1 MTSYLAAC
9 CCSVDPEPVCDAW
22 ATFGYSFSIVSSNS
36 RGDFYDFSAS
46 GTMRLRYLNSVGRF
60 ATQFANIPIEQPTP
74 DIEYS
79 MFRDRT
85 PFPPQTRTFDDSR
98 PVELSGSIRHG
109 FGLQWFQPPMGGPC
123 SVSLGRNEYGMDASF
138 NINVPYL
145 DGSGNEGI
153 DTLAAGRG
161 SSVELRTIGDE
172 EDPCDDG
179 TLAYARG
186 GWVGSQIATGTFSDC
201 DAFIPGSYSLTTTN
215 PDGST
220 LSYDADVSWSISDV
234 VFYAE
239 EPPL

>member
-1 MTSYLAAC
+1 VTSYLAAC

-22 ATFGYSFSIVSSNS
+22 ATFSYSFSIVSSNS
-36 RGDFYDFSAS
+36 DGDSYDFSAS
-46 GTMRLRYLNSVGRF
+46 GTMRLRYSNSAGFFV
-60 ATQFANIPIEQPTP
+60 TQIANIPIEQPTP

-79 MFRDRT
+79 MFRTRP

-98 PVELSGSIRHG
+98 PVEVVGSMRHG
-109 FGLQWFQPPMGGPC
+109 FGLQWIQQPMGGPC
-123 SVSLGRNEYGMDASF
+123 SISLGRNEYGMRASF
-138 NINVPYL
+138 AVRVPYL
-145 DGSGNEGI
+145 DESGNEGV
-153 DTLAAGRG
+153 DDSATGRF
-161 SSVELRTIGDE
+161 SPNELRTIGDE

-186 GWVGSQIATGTFSDC
+186 GWRGFQIATVDPPDC
-201 DAFIPGSYSLTTTN
+201 DTFIPGSYSLTRTN

-220 LSYDADVSWSISDV
+220 FSYDADVSWSISDV